1 VTLQLITLFGPFLI
15 LLSLRVPIF
24 MAMGLACA
32 GYGVAYPGAFP
43 GAQIAQSFG
52 QGLDNY
58 DFAAIPFF
66 FLAGAIMNAG
76 GMTQRMLAVARAL
89 VGRVRGGLS
98 HVNILT
104 SMVFAGVSGSA
115 VADASAVGSVL
126 IPAMKKDG
134 YPSSYAAAVTAMSAT
149 IGPVIPP
156 SIPLVIFALLASV
169 SVGDLFLAG
178 IVPGLLMG
186 LFLLVASFVISY
198 RRGYPATGWLGWR
211 ALGRSTLEAAAALLL
226 PVVVVVG
233 LVGGIA
239 TTTEIGAI
247 ACVYAGVISMFL
259 YRDLPLA
266 RLWQTI
272 GDAALDSGN
281 ILVIISV
288 TGAFTYIIASMGLA
302 AALGE
307 AIRALSSDPI
317 VVLAII
323 AVTLVLLGTILE
335 PVTLMIVIIPV
346 FLPVAQSVGID
357 MVQMGV
363 VVVLATL
370 IGLVTP
376 PVGVLLYL
384 TAAQAGASPTAVVRE
399 SALFLL
405 ALLAVLGVLIVWPAA
420 TSGVA
425 RLF

>member
-1 VTLQLITLFGPFLI
+1 MTGQLLALFGPFL
-15 LLSLRVPIF
+15 LLLAFRTPIF
-24 MAMGLACA
+24 LAMGLSC
-32 GYGVAYPGAFP
+32 GLYGFLYSGAFP
-43 GAQIAQSFG
+43 TAQIAQSFG
-52 QGLDNY
+52 QGLDSY

-76 GMTQRMLAVARAL
+76 GMTKRLLAVARAL
-89 VGRVRGGLS
+89 VGQVRGGLS

-115 VADASAVGSVL
+115 VADAAAVGSVMV
-126 IPAMKKDG
+126 PAMKKDG
-134 YPSSYAAAVTAMSAT
+134 YPPAYAAAVTAMSAT
-149 IGPVIPP
+149 IGPIIPP
-156 SIPLVIFALLASV
+156 SIPLVIFGLFAGV

-178 IVPGLLMG
+178 ILPGLLMG
-186 LFLLVASFVISY
+186 LFLLTASFIISY
-198 RRGYPATGWLGWR
+198 RRGYPATGWLGWPT
-211 ALGRSTLEAAAALLL
+211 LFRSTIAAAVALLL

-247 ACVYAGVISMFL
+247 ACVYAALVSVGL
-259 YRDLPLA
+259 YRDLSLVQ
-266 RLWQTI
+266 LWSAVC
-272 GDAALDSGN
+272 DAALDSCKV
-281 ILVIISV
+281 LVIISV
-288 TGAFTYIIASMGLA
+288 AGAFTYIIASMGLA
-302 AALGE
+302 NALGA
-307 AIRALSSDPI
+307 AIGTISRDPV

-323 AVTLVLLGTILE
+323 AVVLILLGTILE
-335 PVTLMIVIIPV
+335 PVTLLIVIIPV
-346 FLPVAQSVGID
+346 FLPAAQAVGID

-384 TAAQAGASPTAVVRE
+384 TAAQAGASPTAVVKE
-399 SALFLL
+399 SAWFLVALLGVL
-405 ALLAVLGVLIVWPAA
+405 ALLIVWPGA
-420 TSGVA
+420 TAGFA

>member
-1 VTLQLITLFGPFLI
+1 MTGQLLALFGPFLG
-15 LLSLRVPIF
+15 LLALRVPIF
-24 MAMGLACA
+24 MAMGFSCA
-32 GYGVAYPGAFP
+32 LYGFLYSGAFP
-43 GAQIAQSFG
+43 TAQIAQSFG
-52 QGLDNY
+52 QGLDSY

-115 VADASAVGSVL
+115 VADASAVGSVMV
-126 IPAMKKDG
+126 PAMKKDG
-134 YPSSYAAAVTAMSAT
+134 YPPAYAAAVTSMSAT

-156 SIPLVIFALLASV
+156 SIPLVIFGLFASV
-169 SVGDLFLAG
+169 SIGDLFLAG
-178 IVPGLLMG
+178 ILPGLLMG
-186 LFLLVASFVISY
+186 LFLLAASVVISY
-198 RRGYPATGWLGWR
+198 RRNYPATGWLGWR
-211 ALGRSTLEAAAALLL
+211 ALLTSTVSAAAALLL

-247 ACVYAGVISMFL
+247 ACVYAAAVSGLL
-259 YRDLPLA
+259 YRDLPLSKLFA
-266 RLWQTI
+266 TLC
-272 GDAALDSGN
+272 DAALDSCKV
-281 ILVIISV
+281 LVIISV
-288 TGAFTYIIASMGLA
+288 AGAFTYIIASMGLA
-302 AALGE
+302 VALSQ
-307 AIRALSSDPI
+307 AITELSSDPV

-323 AVTLVLLGTILE
+323 AVVLILLGTILE

-346 FLPVAQSVGID
+346 FLPVAQAVGID

-384 TAAQAGASPTAVVRE
+384 TAAQAGASPTAVVKE
-399 SALFLL
+399 SFWFLIALLCVL
-405 ALLAVLGVLIVWPAA
+405 ALLIVWPGA
-420 TSGVA
+420 TAGFA